1 MKKLLMKYKPQ
12 LFYTLFGTIST
23 VIDISIYQLCFI
35 VLEIP
40 NTVSNVI
47 AWFVYVAFSF
57 ITNKIWVYESRSMK
71 LRTLLKE
78 GAAYYAGRFVSLV
91 FGTVILIVG
100 VDLLDWN
107 SLFTKLVSDIAV
119 MIINYGFGFLVFKQ
133 IEKTINEG

>member
-107 SLFTKLVSDIAV
+107 SLFTKLVSDIVV